1 LVEAVKAQKESL
13 DEIMIL
19 ADEVLNMKS
28 LSDEDRRQIQQDKL
42 NIKRRWDTLHDNLEW
57 KNKR

>member
-42 NIKRRWDTLHDNLEW
+42 NIKRRCDTLHDNLEW